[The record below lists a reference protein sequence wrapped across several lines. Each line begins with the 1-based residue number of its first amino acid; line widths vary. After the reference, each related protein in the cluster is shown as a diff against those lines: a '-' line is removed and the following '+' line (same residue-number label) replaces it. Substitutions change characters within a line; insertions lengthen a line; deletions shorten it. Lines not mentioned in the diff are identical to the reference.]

1 VTTKETGERT
11 IDLVRVSEIR
21 SVGTAANNNQFP
33 RLGRILERVEQAGV
47 WEDTAFFLVA
57 DHGMEES
64 DPAVRGDWDVA
75 LAEAEVVVRDEGSV
89 FLYLSGA

>member
-1 VTTKETGERT
+1 MTRNSLLSAPTSTKAVRT
-11 IDLVRVSEIR
+11 PRWQRAPSA
-21 SVGTAANNNQFP
+21 TATPGWVASWRGSSRP
-33 RLGRILERVEQAGV
+33 G
-47 WEDTAFFLVA
+47 EDTAFFRVA

-75 LAEAEVVVRDEGSV
+75 LAEAEVVVRDEGYG